1 MYDPQKRLFIFEKF
15 CELKN
20 GTLVQRA
27 FRTKYK
33 NDKAHSLSTIKY
45 IVQATRK
52 NIEGNMAPKR
62 TRTRPVRTDDL
73 VETLRKLNL
82 EDRSLSTRK
91 AARMVQ
97 ASRET
102 IRKVYREELNFKP
115 YKKKK
120 TFRLLQ
126 TDKPKREKLAQFILK
141 NSNTRR
147 NILDWLIVSDEGYFQ
162 LTPGVNSQNDR
173 IWAESQPN
181 VQEEQPLYD
190 QKILVW
196 CAFSKN
202 HTYGPYF
209 FEDKVNGENYLDMLQ
224 NYFWKEHTKVKDSQW
239 YYFQQDGAPGDIAKA
254 VQDWLKS
261 KFGERFLDKKSWP
274 PRSPD
279 LNPCD
284 FSVWGDMKNRVYD
297 PKPSNL
303 AELRQNVEREFKK
316 FKKIDK
322 KSIFDNMKKR
332 SQLVLSEN
340 GGHIEH
346 LLK

>member
-1 MYDPQKRLFIFEKF
+1 MLLEFSTFITMMYRPIRQMADNFNVLQMGVVNAERVFKLIDTNAEQVDTGKQETTDFAGDI
-15 CELKN
+15 ELKN
-20 GTLVQRA
+20 VTFEYIENQPVL
-27 FRTKYK
+27 K
-33 NDKAHSLSTIKY
+33 N
-45 IVQATRK
+45 
-52 NIEGNMAPKR
+52 
-62 TRTRPVRTDDL
+62 
-73 VETLRKLNL
+73 LNL
-82 EDRSLSTRK
+82 KDWSLSTRK
-91 AARMVQ
+91 AAKMVQ

-181 VQEEQPLYD
+181 VQEEQPLHD

-202 HTYGPYF
+202 YTYGPYF

-224 NYFWKEHTKVKDSQW
+224 NYFWKQHTKVKDSQW
-239 YYFQQDGAPGDIAKA
+239 YYFQQDGAPGHIAKS

-284 FSVWGDMKNRVYD
+284 FS
-297 PKPSNL
+297 
-303 AELRQNVEREFKK
+303 
-316 FKKIDK
+316 I
-322 KSIFDNMKKR
+322 
-332 SQLVLSEN
+332 
-340 GGHIEH
+340 
-346 LLK
+346 